1 MGINKE
7 IISLILAGGKGTRLG
22 VLTERY
28 AKPAVPYGG
37 ECRLIDFPLS
47 NSINSGINNI
57 GVIVQ
62 HKPIGIYRHIISSE
76 TWSLKKNKKINIDFL
91 PPSKENDIHNEY
103 TGTANAIYQNLKY
116 IEKFNPKYVLILSGD
131 HIYKMDYNKML
142 ESHKKNNADITISAI
157 KVQMKEA
164 SRFGIINVRED
175 NSIYEFEEKPKK
187 PKSDKAS
194 MGIYIFNYDI
204 IKKYLIEDERNELS
218 SHDFGKDIIPKML
231 NDNRRLFC
239 YEFKG
244 YWKDVG
250 TIESLWQA
258 NMNLLNKENNLNLH
272 DEFWK
277 IYSTNK
283 FKYNKSKVDIT
294 GTIKHSIISEN
305 CIIEGYVE
313 NCVLFP
319 NVHIKE
325 GAIVKN
331 SVILTNTKVES
342 NSVINKAIIGG
353 DTIINNNIKV
363 GDGINLIAIGP
374 ERNIEKDV
382 V

>member
-231 NDNRRLFC
+231 NGNRRLFC